1 MAFFCSTFRAQDFCL
16 VLAFT
21 ALVFSFYSTYV
32 YQVSVLR
39 LHIACFFM
47 MSMSTNN
54 HHHFQT
60 NFFRPDLL
68 SSSSANFAF
77 RLSCS
82 PFTFFCVCHI
92 TSGYYWI
99 NQIQSNR
106 SDGQH
111 HSPLSSSYKECVSK
125 NLFQPFFVS
134 YLYKTMPILLFIAV
148 SPVYYY
154 LYKRSAL
161 KMSDPRF
168 YENMEWVSEC
178 LSIKW
183 EKYTHHTHTS
193 INQRQF
199 YIVD

>member
-1 MAFFCSTFRAQDFCL
+1 MFLGYTLHVFFNA
-16 VLAFT
+16 
-21 ALVFSFYSTYV
+21 
-32 YQVSVLR
+32 
-39 LHIACFFM
+39 H
-47 MSMSTNN
+47 TNN

-82 PFTFFCVCHI
+82 PFTFFCVYHI

-125 NLFQPFFVS
+125 NLFQPFF
-134 YLYKTMPILLFIAV
+134 YLTFTKQCQYFCLLQFHPFITI
-148 SPVYYY
+148 
-154 LYKRSAL
+154 
-161 KMSDPRF
+161 
-168 YENMEWVSEC
+168 
-178 LSIKW
+178 SIKDLRW
-183 EKYTHHTHTS
+183 KWVIPDSMKTWSGSPNVCQLSEKNIHITHTHQSTKDNS
-193 INQRQF
+193 ISLTKSEDNVKNVYV
-199 YIVD
+199 YI